1 MMFFNLKLVPPVI
14 AMLLVLFDKDG
25 SSVTAPRNTT
35 GHPHPTSL
43 KLLQDRRHDPK
54 GGRLMEQ
61 SISSSV
67 NRNLQT
73 CTSPG
78 FTFNACANCC
88 GYKFANDLQ
97 VLESAVSGYPNN
109 QGTYGEMNCWDVSDI
124 TDMHGLFDS
133 KDSFDEPIG
142 CWDVSKVTDMK
153 YMFKG
158 ATKFN
163 QTIGNWDV
171 SKVTDMSIMFSYAT
185 SFNQPLGN
193 WDVSIVY
200 DMFGM
205 FWGAT
210 NFNQAIGNWN
220 ISKVTE
226 MSHMFFEA
234 TNLNQDLCAWY
245 NHMQNT
251 TNVYNMLFRSGCTH
265 PDDPNLSTKS
275 FFCQTCNCSEG
286 KSYAEMS

>member
-1 MMFFNLKLVPPVI
+1 
-14 AMLLVLFDKDG
+14 
-25 SSVTAPRNTT
+25 
-35 GHPHPTSL
+35 
-43 KLLQDRRHDPK
+43 
-54 GGRLMEQ
+54 
-61 SISSSV
+61 
-67 NRNLQT
+67 
-73 CTSPG
+73 
-78 FTFNACANCC
+78 
-88 GYKFANDLQ
+88 
-97 VLESAVSGYPNN
+97 
-109 QGTYGEMNCWDVSDI
+109 
-124 TDMHGLFDS
+124 
-133 KDSFDEPIG
+133 
-142 CWDVSKVTDMK
+142 
-153 YMFKG
+153 MFKG

-220 ISKVTE
+220 ISKVTD